1 MSSVTDVTDQSVKVS
16 PAPAPVATPVA
27 VAPAGDPSVLGLP
40 AFIVGSIALGFSL
53 TGYVPDTA
61 QASIIPIV
69 LAATGLGLLVATLW
83 AARLGQTVVA
93 GIFGVFTG
101 FWWSYAALVL
111 GLNHNWYAI
120 PTEDVNKSVGIFLLC
135 WTLLIGLLTLA
146 TLRLPVAFTA
156 LLGLVTVALALVTIG
171 TLNTETSIVKAGG
184 YVVLAFAALGAYL
197 FASASETAL
206 GGRGYNL
213 GKAVRH

>member
-1 MSSVTDVTDQSVKVS
+1 MSSVTDVTDQTLKLS
-16 PAPAPVATPVA
+16 PAPVV

-53 TGYVPDTA
+53 IGYVPDTA

-69 LAATGLGLLVATLW
+69 LAATGLGLLMATIW
-83 AARLGQTVVA
+83 AASLGQTVVA

-120 PTEDVNKSVGIFLLC
+120 PPEDVTKSVGIFLLC

-146 TLRLPVAFTA
+146 TLRLPVVFTA

-206 GGRGYNL
+206 GGRGYQL
-213 GKAVRH
+213 GKPARH